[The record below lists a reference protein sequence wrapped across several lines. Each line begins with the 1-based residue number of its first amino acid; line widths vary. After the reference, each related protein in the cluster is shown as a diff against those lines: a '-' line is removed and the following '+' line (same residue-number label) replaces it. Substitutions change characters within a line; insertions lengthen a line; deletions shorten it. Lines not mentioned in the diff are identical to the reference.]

1 MTISKQPNLPQKTAS
16 LDQAGIQKLL
26 GLAAQ
31 DQPLAKQAAAF
42 LTRDPAGALDYFFR
56 LSPTQQRAIRATPAA
71 NLLGRMQPVIDQLS
85 GGVAASAVSGALYD
99 PGTPTDDLKCN
110 CHIHFET

>member
-1 MTISKQPNLPQKTAS
+1 MTISKQPTLPKKTAS

-31 DQPLAKQAAAF
+31 DRAMAMQAAAY
-42 LTRDPAGALDYFFR
+42 LTRDPKGAMDHLFR
-56 LSPTQQRAIRATPAA
+56 LSPTQQRAIQATPEAD
-71 NLLGRMQPVIDQLS
+71 LRRRMQPVIDQLS
-85 GGVAASAVSGALYD
+85 SGAAASAVAGAQYD
-99 PGTPTDDLKCN
+99 PGTPTNDLKCN